1 VFFASFTFE
10 SIGKSSL
17 LIERWMLEASLPR
30 LSVQNSS
37 FNVKA
42 AKSFFNVP
50 RKKLSAR
57 PLAAEAEQS
66 RGR

>member
-1 VFFASFTFE
+1 
-10 SIGKSSL
+10 
-17 LIERWMLEASLPR
+17 MLEASLPR